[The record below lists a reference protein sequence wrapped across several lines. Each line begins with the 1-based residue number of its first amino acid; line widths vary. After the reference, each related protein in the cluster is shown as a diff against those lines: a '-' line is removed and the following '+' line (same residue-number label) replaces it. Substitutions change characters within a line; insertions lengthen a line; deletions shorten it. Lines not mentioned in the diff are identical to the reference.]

1 LPEDANEPESDFKEL
16 DRKELSENV
25 KDVLELPEELYQ
37 ESEEDSDESK
47 AVIVVV
53 FVWAAPTKKA
63 NAKAVF
69 CIMAE

>member
-25 KDVLELPEELYQ
+25 KDVLELPEEPYQ

-53 FVWAAPTKKA
+53 FVWA
-63 NAKAVF
+63 
-69 CIMAE
+69 